1 MARRSACPPSVGE
14 AVATRARGDGPA
26 PRAGP
31 TRDLFAWA
39 VEHVGAAASP
49 GSVAGERPGLGMGRF
64 GAYRQHVL
72 DRLRELGYVPG
83 WTLLADRSLPMG
95 T

>member
-1 MARRSACPPSVGE
+1 MS
-14 AVATRARGDGPA
+14 
-26 PRAGP
+26 
-31 TRDLFAWA
+31 
-39 VEHVGAAASP
+39 
-49 GSVAGERPGLGMGRF
+49 RF